1 MKCKRNVFFS
11 KSLKFG
17 HISVFIFGILYGVIN
32 KLFISD
38 VNSCYSVSNS
48 IIYERQ
54 LSEKDNLSNSLEQNG
69 EPVVIGQFFSLPNGK
84 SISISDDIFIDE
96 EQSIVN
102 FIDNIIE
109 GLEQYMLWNN
119 YMVIPHMKQY
129 PPVFNNDKDIELN
142 NKVDNLE
149 RNREDIIIETEKLW
163 LEIMKNEKNKFA
175 SLKCKLFNQY
185 NKFKNKHNIPKEQ
198 YEKGCNLCK
207 KLIEIGEK
215 YLELKL
221 NSVFYEWY
229 DKKVICVEDFKRKI
243 ERCRIAW
250 KALSNK
256 IQYLCNKIII
266 NCLDKIKYM
275 NEMKIM
281 KAKKKAVKVVEKPE
295 PKKKQEENLS
305 MVEGLNCFEE
315 NHKIICIKNNDLISG
330 CENVDTQGCPSVNEI
345 INSSSINYYEKMR
358 DGLYHDDEEYDAL
371 VTDDDLIFEMFD
383 ENKEDD
389 IIEESENNESDEDDL
404 LVEESESN
412 ESDEDDLLVEEYE
425 NNESDE
431 DESIIEEYGEAQE
444 EVAISSSEVVDD
456 EFTTNEDI
464 ESEERYSLDK
474 EANRL
479 LFKNDIY
486 NIWFSD
492 LSNIYVDTTYY
503 DILNVHPTSE
513 LSEIKSNYYNLALK
527 YNPESNLGNAEA
539 LTKFR
544 DINEAYQ
551 ILSLDQRRMNY
562 NKYGLNATK
571 DMFLIDPSIFYV
583 KMLSIEK
590 FYDYIGTTQ
599 IESFLKVLSEKNI
612 ALHEL
617 EHRLEDIMNLMY
629 EQQEVRQVK
638 IALYLRNKLQPY
650 VDGDDQWKKH
660 MEEEVKKLNKSIFGT
675 FFLKSIGWIYTNL
688 TQCYREDNGH
698 SFGVN
703 LKLANMEFENR
714 NKKNQLKVSKSMRN
728 LLSIIKEY
736 IPRNENITGL
746 VKKIEYLKSENDIE
760 NNISNVNEKS
770 SSNDNSSDDENQNEN
785 ENENQNENE
794 NENENRKDLKLLS
807 DNEKRKVLH
816 FMIKNIKNVVQGD
829 IELTIRYAAE
839 KVLFDEGVDKETQLK
854 RVEALEILG
863 NIMKTCSKENKN
875 WEKDQEAD
883 IENIIEKVINVS
895 KMVNNE

>member
-17 HISVFIFGILYGVIN
+17 HISIFIFGILCGAIN
-32 KLFISD
+32 KLFIND
-38 VNSCYSVSNS
+38 VNSYYSVSNS

-54 LSEKDNLSNSLEQNG
+54 LSEKDNLSNSLQQNG
-69 EPVVIGQFFSLPNGK
+69 EPVVIGQFFSLPNEK
-84 SISISDDIFIDE
+84 SFIISDDIFIDE

-149 RNREDIIIETEKLW
+149 RNGEDIITGTEKLW

-198 YEKGCNLCK
+198 YAKGCNLCK

-215 YLELKL
+215 NLELKL

-229 DKKVICVEDFKRKI
+229 DKKVICVEDFRRKI

-266 NCLDKIKYM
+266 NCLDKIKYI

-281 KAKKKAVKVVEKPE
+281 KAKKKDVKVVEKPE
-295 PKKKQEENLS
+295 TKKKQEENLS

-315 NHKIICIKNNDLISG
+315 NHKIICIKNNDLIIG
-330 CENVDTQGCPSVNEI
+330 CENVDNQGCPLVNNI

-389 IIEESENNESDEDDL
+389 IIEESENNESDED
-404 LVEESESN
+404 
-412 ESDEDDLLVEEYE
+412 
-425 NNESDE
+425 
-431 DESIIEEYGEAQE
+431 ESIIEEFGEAHE
-444 EVAISSSEVVDD
+444 AVAISSSEVVDD

-464 ESEERYSLDK
+464 GSEERYSLDK

-492 LSNIYVDTTYY
+492 LSNMYVDTTYY
-503 DILNVHPTSE
+503 DILKVHPTSE
-513 LSEIKSNYYNLALK
+513 LSEIKSSYYNLALK
-527 YNPESNLGNAEA
+527 YNPESNLGNDEA
-539 LTKFR
+539 LRKFR

-551 ILSLDQRRMNY
+551 ILSFDQRRMNY
-562 NKYGLNATK
+562 NKYGLDATK
-571 DMFLIDPSIFYV
+571 DMLLIDPSIFYV

-617 EHRLEDIMNLMY
+617 EHRLEDIMNLMH
-629 EQQEVRQVK
+629 EQQEVREVK

-675 FFLKSIGWIYTNL
+675 FFLKSIGWTYTNL
-688 TQCYREDNGH
+688 TQCYREENGH

-728 LLSIIKEY
+728 FLSIIKEY

-770 SSNDNSSDDENQNEN
+770 SSNDNSSDDENENSNEN
-785 ENENQNENE
+785 S
-794 NENENRKDLKLLS
+794 KGHKLLS

-816 FMIKNIKNVVQGD
+816 FMIKNMKNVVKGD

-839 KVLFDEGVDKETQLK
+839 KVLFDEDVDKETQLK

-875 WEKDQEAD
+875 WKNDQEAD

>member
-175 SLKCKLFNQY
+175 SLKLYFMNGM
-185 NKFKNKHNIPKEQ
+185 I
-198 YEKGCNLCK
+198 K
-207 KLIEIGEK
+207 KLSVLKILKEK
-215 YLELKL
+215 LRDVDSL
-221 NSVFYEWY
+221 
-229 DKKVICVEDFKRKI
+229 
-243 ERCRIAW
+243 

-503 DILNVHPTSE
+503 DILNVYPTSE